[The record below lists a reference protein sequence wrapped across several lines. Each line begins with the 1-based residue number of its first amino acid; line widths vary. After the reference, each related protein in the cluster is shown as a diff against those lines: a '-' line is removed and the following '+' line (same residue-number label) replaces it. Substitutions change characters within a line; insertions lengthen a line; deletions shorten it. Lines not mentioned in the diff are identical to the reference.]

1 MNGHQ
6 GDYKEI
12 MELDFEAIQKEI
24 ENGYINVQRHPIAPL
39 RIFNYSQRAQFD
51 WRWTKETMAC
61 RGLILD
67 DQNRIVARPFP
78 KFFSYD
84 QLNGIV
90 PDEPFEAFEKLDG
103 SLGISYHD
111 SKEMQIATRGS
122 FASDQAM
129 RARTMLRTKYAHIE
143 LNPEL
148 TYLFEI
154 IYPENRIVVDYGG
167 AEELVL
173 LAIIETQTGKELP
186 LQDIGFPVVKRYDGI
201 KDFQEILS
209 QQDPSREGFV
219 IRFQS
224 GQRVKIK
231 FDEYKRLHKLVTG
244 VNARH
249 IWDCLRNG
257 TSLND
262 LLERVPD
269 EYFQWVRETENDLLG
284 QFASIESQAR
294 GAMRFNGT
302 RKELAEGF
310 KLCPYPGIMFS
321 ILDNK
326 DYRESIWRIIKPS
339 GTTPFRVDSEN

>member
-1 MNGHQ
+1 M
-6 GDYKEI
+6 I
-12 MELDFEAIQKEI
+12 LDLNAIDQEI
-24 ENGYINVQRHPIAPL
+24 ENGYINVQFHPTAPL
-39 RIFNYSQRAQFD
+39 RILNYSQRAQFD
-51 WRWTKETMAC
+51 WRWNNETMMC

-67 DQNRIVARPFP
+67 DQDRIVARPFP

-103 SLGISYHD
+103 SLGISYFD
-111 SKEMQIATRGS
+111 GEEMQIATRGS
-122 FASDQAM
+122 FTSDQAV
-129 RARTMLRTKYAHIE
+129 RARTILRVRYPHVE
-143 LNPEL
+143 FDPEM

-167 AEELVL
+167 MEDLVL
-173 LAIIETQTGKELP
+173 LAVIETATGYEKP
-186 LQDIGFPVVKRYDGI
+186 LLDIGFPLVKRYDGI
-201 KDFQEILS
+201 NDFQAILS
-209 QQDPSREGFV
+209 QQDPTREGFV

-262 LLERVPD
+262 LLDRVPD

-294 GAMRFNGT
+294 GAMRFGGT
-302 RKELAEGF
+302 RKELAEIF
-310 KLCPYPGIMFS
+310 KKSPHAGIMFS

-326 DYRESIWRIIKPS
+326 DYRSTIWKMIKPS

>member
-1 MNGHQ
+1 M
-6 GDYKEI
+6 K
-12 MELDFEAIQKEI
+12 LDFEAIREEI

-39 RIFNYSQRAQFD
+39 RILNYSQRAQFD

-67 DQNRIVARPFP
+67 DQNRIIARPFP

-103 SLGISYHD
+103 SLGISYYD
-111 SKEMQIATRGS
+111 GSDYRIATRGS
-122 FASDQAM
+122 FTSDQAA
-129 RARTMLRTKYAHIE
+129 RASNILRFKYAHVD
-143 LNPEL
+143 LGPDL

-154 IYPENRIVVDYGG
+154 IYPENRIVVDYG
-167 AEELVL
+167 EMEDLVL
-173 LAIIETQTGKELP
+173 LAIIETETGTEHP
-186 LQDIGFPVVKRYDGI
+186 LRDIGFPLVKRYDGI
-201 KDFQEILS
+201 KDFKEILI
-209 QQDPSREGFV
+209 QQDPAREGFV

-257 TSLND
+257 TSLNE
-262 LLERVPD
+262 LLDRVPD

-294 GAMRFNGT
+294 GGMRFGGT
-302 RKELAEGF
+302 RKELAESF
-310 KLCPYPGIMFS
+310 KQSPFAGVMFS

-326 DYRESIWRIIKPS
+326 DYRSTIWKMIKPT
-339 GTTPFRVDSEN
+339 GITPFRVDSEN